1 MDITLVASPD
11 LSSQVNTLVT
21 DIPTLQQWLK
31 ERLNTERYE
40 HSVGAQLKAT
50 ELAQHFALSEEDQ
63 HKTAIAG
70 LLHDAAKQVGSLELF
85 DACKKMN
92 LMLNDADMRSPQT
105 IHPFVSAE
113 MVKRELGITDPDIL
127 NAIRYHTTGRARMS
141 MIEKLVFVADKIED
155 NTRNPL
161 YCQKINQLIQ
171 TNTLE
176 SLDVATLYI
185 LDSTIGFLIEKG
197 LVVHPRT
204 LEARN
209 DLLESLK
216 DKHIPYAFQDL

>member
-1 MDITLVASPD
+1 MVITLVASSD
-11 LSSQVNTLVT
+11 LSISAL
-21 DIPTLQQWLK
+21 DLPALQQWLK
-31 ERLNTERYE
+31 ERLNHERYE
-40 HSVGAQLKAT
+40 HSVGAQLKAA
-50 ELAQHFALSEEDQ
+50 ELAQHFGLSESDQ
-63 HKTAIAG
+63 QKTAIAG

-141 MIEKLVFVADKIED
+141 TIEKLVFVADKIED
-155 NTRNPL
+155 NTRHPL
-161 YCQKINQLIQ
+161 YCEKINQLIR

-216 DKHIPYAFQDL
+216 DNHVPYAFQQS

>member
-1 MDITLVASPD
+1 MVASPD
-11 LSSQVNTLVT
+11 LSTSAT
-21 DIPTLQQWLK
+21 DLPALQQWLK
-31 ERLNTERYE
+31 ERLNHERYE
-40 HSVGAQLKAT
+40 HSVGAQLKAA
-50 ELAQHFALSEEDQ
+50 ELAQHFQLSAADQ
-63 HKTAIAG
+63 QKAAVAG

-113 MVKRELGITDPDIL
+113 MVKRELGITDNDIL

-141 MIEKLVFVADKIED
+141 TIEKVVFVADKIED

-161 YCQKINQLIQ
+161 YCQRINQLIQ
-171 TNTLE
+171 TNTLD
-176 SLDVATLYI
+176 SLDVATLTI
-185 LDSTIGFLIEKG
+185 LDSSIAFLIEKG
-197 LVVHPRT
+197 LVVHSRT

-216 DKHIPYAFQDL
+216 DKHITYAYQHP